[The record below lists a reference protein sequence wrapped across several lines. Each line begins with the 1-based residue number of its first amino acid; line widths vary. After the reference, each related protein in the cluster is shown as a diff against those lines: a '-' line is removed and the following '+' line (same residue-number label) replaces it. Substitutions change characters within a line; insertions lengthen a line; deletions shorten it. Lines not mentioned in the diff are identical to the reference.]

1 MPPPATA
8 PDSTCWVVHRGG
20 LDGSTHGVLSSAW
33 TAGVAVASGHTAV
46 PATTAT
52 EAAARRRMRDVGRSI
67 RVCVDF
73 GRHAGPLHL
82 ETVKMRWGTTFP
94 PIATAAIVVVV
105 PRRYGGRRDLVRVLR
120 RRPCTPSGRAPV

>member
-33 TAGVAVASGHTAV
+33 TAGVAGASGHTAV
-46 PATTAT
+46 PARTAT

-67 RVCVDF
+67 
-73 GRHAGPLHL
+73 
-82 ETVKMRWGTTFP
+82 TGTSGFRPPRPSPSSGNRQDATGDDTP
-94 PIATAAIVVVV
+94 PIATVVVI
-105 PRRYGGRRDLVRVLR
+105 PRR
-120 RRPCTPSGRAPV
+120 